1 MFSSVGSVGSAIS
14 VNPNTD
20 LRLKANW
27 LQANCLLVNLVK
39 QQLFWVSPSHEVLQS
54 WPVATGLAGAG
65 EQEGSGCTPRG
76 WHRIRAKIGQGEDA
90 RAVFR
95 GRRPTGEI
103 WSPELSAQFPERDWI
118 LGRILW
124 LCGEE
129 TGFNR
134 GGKVDTQR
142 RFIYLHAVPDT
153 KPMGVPASAG
163 CINLQPAAMLAVFDL
178 VAVGTKVLIQ

>member
-1 MFSSVGSVGSAIS
+1 M
-14 VNPNTD
+14 
-20 LRLKANW
+20 NW
-27 LQANCLLVNLVK
+27 LLVDVAQ
-39 QQLFWVSPSHEVLQS
+39 QQLCLISPSQHVLQA
-54 WPVATGLAGAG
+54 WPIATGLAGVG

-76 WHRIRAKIGQGEDA
+76 WHRIRAKIGAGENP

-103 WSPELSAQFPERDWI
+103 WSPELSAKFPERDWI

-129 TGFNR
+129 LGFNR

-142 RFIYLHAVPDT
+142 RYIYLHGVPDT
-153 KPMGVPASAG
+153 KPMGVPASHG
-163 CINLQPAAMLAVFDL
+163 CINLQPAAMLAVFDR
-178 VAVGTKVLIQ
+178 VPVGTKVFIV